1 MDNSEKDNSLEIVEK
16 FVSNIGQVLSKVKDT
31 IVKDILDGLSADNM
45 TWDDFKNKALTDPKE
60 GVSILER
67 FINEI
72 IKKLGYDISNC
83 KSNEIIDLFKSL
95 VSSTLQLQQSLSEII
110 EMGSK
115 VDWNGLMDKY
125 AESSSDSNFSVTK
138 SLFQDL
144 AYSVNKSSN
153 GTGDGLDI
161 DKIKDLFNQV
171 KNVVSLIKK
180 FSDVE
185 WKNIADDAE
194 GFGEFIKKTYFTEN
208 FGKRILDYVLILLL
222 QNTKDVFRD
231 DVKDLIHTVKESGQN
246 LIEGMFEAT
255 EAELIE
261 CQDEIDA
268 AEAEIADEQEYFRL
282 CSIDNSFE
290 IGYIPTPYL
299 QVRLDEANSKMD
311 ALLEKG
317 KVGYNK
323 IARVFKQIYCILD
336 LMGIIEEKTVRLE
349 TFIPN
354 EQIRSTF
361 DCSIKIVT
369 LKWNLIT
376 KIFTDPLGYLKTVY
390 KIDNISDAQLL
401 LGKIIAV
408 VKAFKGSTV
417 DFNSS
422 DKLVYSLFLKSK
434 GKAEVKGVLDI
445 QKRINVNIK
454 EKIKK
459 DVELYNNGNR
469 NSLLFK
475 IKDDV
480 RDALTERKIDNVV
493 DVLKDDVKNLCFKS
507 LEECV
512 IDNFGETEI
521 DKITKNDDFTQG
533 VVSAV
538 LSAYSSLK
546 NEVDDAVEENWA
558 ENFYYSIDSVARA
571 SEYLFRDNILEYKQE
586 SKTVEIEGFS
596 VDGFLETIQN
606 ELVSVLPTDFDYHY
620 ESIANAV
627 ADLTKK
633 SLSQLQIEDKAEKI
647 VADVMTG
654 LWMSLKTSI
663 NGYATSSYVESVGD
677 ALNKYRESLFE
688 TLPSDTISKGSDFPE
703 TLYNIKTWANS
714 TTSIKEILNALDGK
728 DLGIKDMPSLPK
740 FGLDNFK
747 LPNCSFNAKDKFVS
761 VDLCNLSSG
770 DSELKLQLTAFVGKK
785 EIDKGSEKTGVY
797 IIPKIL
803 GKGKTEIGIGDNH
816 KLSLNGGF
824 SVNAGGDK
832 DKSFGLFIYSKEKL
846 KLGMKPLFSG
856 EAIKVEASAKFGRTP
871 NNTLQIFSTK
881 VADLSIDDYPLSV
894 FFSYEDDSFDAGV
907 SGAANNLKLLLKL
920 KNQNAFFNKILQK
933 DIEINLEELKLAYT
947 IKKGFSIDG
956 SFYVEIPLETNIEF
970 QGIKFSNICVE
981 IGGKDGD
988 LVAKVCTSF
997 TANLHGFAI
1006 SFNDLGIGCICNVLD
1021 SKGKLGDFN
1030 LSPEFKY
1037 PTGLGIAIDTSC
1049 VTGAGMLNWDKD
1061 KVTGAFSLEILEKF
1075 GVQTFFLLTMDPF
1088 SFAGALNFQFNPGIQ
1103 LGMGFVLNGIGGS
1116 LGINRGLS
1124 VDKLRTAL
1132 YEGVLSSVL
1141 FVKDLENNLGK
1152 VLENL
1157 SVYYPYADNQFY
1169 FGFLAQLTWGELLKA
1184 DLGLFIQGPDLKV
1197 IIAGELSIKVTSSS
1211 DSLLSINVSFMGGI
1225 ELSKGLFFDA
1235 SIHDSKLVGLN
1246 LEGDMAL
1253 RIYWAGSTKGFIL
1266 SVGGFH
1272 PDYQPPKGFDL
1283 PAEMKRLSIGLKYS
1297 FVKMSLQ
1304 AYFAITS
1311 NTVQFGARV
1320 DIKAES
1326 HGWGISGYLF
1336 FDALFQF
1343 KPFYFKIKTG
1353 AGVTLK
1359 AFGRTLL
1366 SVRLSFELSGPAQWN
1381 AKGTAY
1387 VKILFFEVGVD
1398 FDVTWG
1404 KKQNDSQRELVKVYS
1419 LFYEEWNKSENW
1431 ETISSDD
1438 SGKLVYMLNSKNQN
1452 DIVCPSDLISFS
1464 QCAVPLNTDM
1474 ERYGEKEIDDYR
1486 KIEISSVTI
1495 GDETP
1500 TAKREDSASGE
1511 YKLNKD
1517 SFAPSLIKNLTDDEK
1532 LAASSYKDMDSGFKL
1547 GNNFD
1552 VKNSENIKN
1561 VTYDVEEIWDDQSK
1575 SFNTNEWQQLYA
1587 SLSGDKSAKK
1597 NKASKS
1603 LTKKTDLAYSRVIN
1617 LNDKFVTRMPSAR
1630 RDASGFKQYIN
1641 NLDKCIVE
1649 SLNKEKVR
1657 DGE

>member
-1 MDNSEKDNSLEIVEK
+1 MNSEKDNTLEFVEK

-31 IVKDILDGLSADNM
+31 IVKDILDGLSADDM

-60 GVSILER
+60 GVSLLER

-83 KSNEIIDLFKSL
+83 KSNEIINLFKSL
-95 VSSTLQLQQSLSEII
+95 VSSTLQLQQSVSEII

-125 AESSSDSNFSVTK
+125 AESSSDSNFTVTK

-144 AYSVNKSSN
+144 AYSVNKSSK
-153 GTGDGLDI
+153 GTGGLDI

-171 KNVVSLIKK
+171 KNVISLIKK
-180 FSDVE
+180 FSNVE

-194 GFGEFIKKTYFTEN
+194 GFGEFINKTYFTEE

-222 QNTKDVFRD
+222 KNTKEVFRD
-231 DVKDLIHTVKESGQN
+231 EVKDLIHTVKESGRN
-246 LIEGMFEAT
+246 LIEDMFEAS

-261 CQDEIDA
+261 CQGEIDA
-268 AEAEIADEQEYFRL
+268 AEAEIAYEREYFRN
-282 CSIDNSFE
+282 CSIDNNFE
-290 IGYIPTPYL
+290 IEYIPTPYL
-299 QVRLDEANSKMD
+299 QVRLDEANSRMD
-311 ALLEKG
+311 TLLEQG

-349 TFIPN
+349 TFVPN
-354 EQIRSTF
+354 KKISSAF

-376 KIFTDPLGYLKTVY
+376 KIFTDPLEYLKTVY

-434 GKAEVKGVLDI
+434 GKSEVKGVLDI
-445 QKRINVNIK
+445 QNCINVSIKKKIK
-454 EKIKK
+454 EDI
-459 DVELYNNGNR
+459 ELYSNGNR

-480 RDALTERKIDNVV
+480 RDALTERKKDNVV
-493 DVLKDDVKNLCFKS
+493 DALKDDVKNLCFKS
-507 LEECV
+507 LEACV

-521 DKITKNDDFTQG
+521 DKIIKNDDFTQG

-538 LSAYSSLK
+538 TSAYTSLK
-546 NEVDDAVEENWA
+546 NEVDDVVEENWA
-558 ENFYYSIDSVARA
+558 ENFYYAIDSVVSA
-571 SEYLFRDNILEYKQE
+571 SEYLFRENIHEYKNA
-586 SKTVEIEGFS
+586 SGAVEIEGFS
-596 VDGFLETIQN
+596 VDCILETFQN
-606 ELVSVLPTDFDYHY
+606 ELLNTLPNDIDGHY
-620 ESIANAV
+620 ESIANATV
-627 ADLTKK
+627 GLINK
-633 SLSQLQIEDKAEKI
+633 SLSQLGIGDKAEKI
-647 VADVMTG
+647 AADVMTE
-654 LWMSLKTSI
+654 LWMPLKTSI
-663 NGYATSSYVESVGD
+663 NSYATSTYVESIGN
-677 ALNKYRESLFE
+677 ALNKYKERLFD
-688 TLPSDTISKGSDFPE
+688 TLPANTISKGSNYPA
-703 TLYNIKTWANS
+703 TLYDVKTWTNN
-714 TTSIKEILNALDGK
+714 TTSIKEILNVMDGK

-747 LPNCSFNAKDKFVS
+747 LPNCSFNAKNKFVS

-770 DSELKLQLTAFVGKK
+770 NSELKLQLTAFVGKK
-785 EIDKGSEKTGVY
+785 KIDKGAERTGLY
-797 IIPKIL
+797 IIPKVS
-803 GKGKTEIGIGDNH
+803 GKGGTQIGIGDNH
-816 KLSLNGGF
+816 RLSLNGSF
-824 SVNAGGDK
+824 SVNAGGDN
-832 DKSFGLFIYSKEKL
+832 DKSFGLFVYSKEKY
-846 KLGMKPLFSG
+846 KLGMEPLFSG
-856 EAIKVEASAKFGRTP
+856 EAIKVEASAEFGRTA
-871 NNTLQIFSTK
+871 NNTLEIFSTK
-881 VADLSIDDYPLSV
+881 VADLSIDDYPLTV

-907 SGAANNLKLLLKL
+907 SGTANNLKLLLKL
-920 KNQNAFFNKILQK
+920 KNQNEFFNKILQK

-997 TANLHGFAI
+997 TANLNGFAI
-1006 SFNDLGIGCICNVLD
+1006 SFSDLGIGCTCNVLD

-1030 LSPEFKY
+1030 LSPEYKY

-1061 KVTGAFSLEILEKF
+1061 KVSGAFSLEILEKF
-1075 GVQTFFLLTMDPF
+1075 GVQTYFLLTMDPF
-1088 SFAGALNFQFNPGIQ
+1088 SFAGALNFQFNPGLQ
-1103 LGMGFVLNGIGGS
+1103 LGMGFVLTGIGGS

-1132 YEGVLSSVL
+1132 YEGTLSSVL
-1141 FVKDLENNLGK
+1141 FVKNLQDNLDK

-1157 SVYYPYADNQFY
+1157 SVYYPYADNQYY
-1169 FGFLAQLTWGELLKA
+1169 FGFLAQISWGELLKA
-1184 DLGLFIQGPDLKV
+1184 DLGLFIQGPNFKL
-1197 IIAGELSIKVTSSS
+1197 IIAGELSIKVTSSL

-1235 SIHDSKLVGLN
+1235 SIHDSKFVGLN
-1246 LEGDMAL
+1246 LEGDIAL
-1253 RIYWAGSTKGFIL
+1253 RIYWAGSTKGFVL
-1266 SVGGFH
+1266 SAGGFH
-1272 PDYQPPKGFDL
+1272 PQYLPPEGFDL
-1283 PAEMKRLSIGLKYS
+1283 PAQMKRLSIGLKYS

-1343 KPFYFKIKTG
+1343 KPFYFKIQTG
-1353 AGVTLK
+1353 AGVSLK
-1359 AFGRTLL
+1359 AHGFTLL

-1404 KKQNDSQRELVKVYS
+1404 KKQNDNQRAFVKVYS
-1419 LFYEEWNKSENW
+1419 LFYDEWNKNENW

-1438 SGKLVYMLNSKNQN
+1438 SGKSVYMLNSKKQN
-1452 DIVCPSDLISFS
+1452 DIVCPSDLISFNQS
-1464 QCAVPLNTDM
+1464 AVPLNTDM
-1474 ERYGEKEIDDYR
+1474 EKYGEKEIEDYK
-1486 KIEISSVTI
+1486 KIELSSVAI
-1495 GDETP
+1495 GNEIPMANRADG
-1500 TAKREDSASGE
+1500 ASND
-1511 YKLNKD
+1511 YVINSD
-1517 SFAPSLIKNLTDDEK
+1517 SFAPSLIKKLSDDDK
-1532 LAASSYKDMDSGFKL
+1532 LAASSYEDMDSGFKL
-1547 GNNFD
+1547 GADFG
-1552 VKNSENIKN
+1552 VKNSENIQN
-1561 VTYDVEEIWDDQSK
+1561 VTYDVEELWGDQPN

-1587 SLSGDKSAKK
+1587 SLSEGNSEKK
-1597 NKASKS
+1597 NKATKS
-1603 LTKKTDLAYSRVIN
+1603 LKKKTNFAYSREIN
-1617 LNDKFVTRMPSAR
+1617 LNDKLVTRMPSAR
-1630 RDASGFKQYIN
+1630 RDVSGFKRYIS
-1641 NLDKCIVE
+1641 NLDKCIVD

>member
-1 MDNSEKDNSLEIVEK
+1 MNSEKDNTLEFVEK

-31 IVKDILDGLSADNM
+31 IVKDILDGLSADDM

-60 GVSILER
+60 GVSLLER

-83 KSNEIIDLFKSL
+83 KSNEIINLFKSL
-95 VSSTLQLQQSLSEII
+95 VSSTLQLQQSVSEII

-144 AYSVNKSSN
+144 AYSVNKSSK
-153 GTGDGLDI
+153 GTGGLDI

-171 KNVVSLIKK
+171 KNVISLIKK

-194 GFGEFIKKTYFTEN
+194 GFGEFINKTYFTED
-208 FGKRILDYVLILLL
+208 FGKRILDYILILLL
-222 QNTKDVFRD
+222 KNTKDVFRD
-231 DVKDLIHTVKESGQN
+231 EVKDLVHTVKQTGQN
-246 LIEGMFEAT
+246 IIEGMFEAS

-268 AEAEIADEQEYFRL
+268 IEAEITYEQDYFRT
-282 CSIDNSFE
+282 CSNENNFD
-290 IGYIPTPYL
+290 IGYVPTPYL
-299 QVRLDEANSKMD
+299 QVRLDEANAKMEL
-311 ALLEKG
+311 LLEKG

-323 IARVFKQIYCILD
+323 IAKVFKQIYCILD

-349 TFIPN
+349 KFIPN
-354 EQIRSTF
+354 EKISSDF
-361 DCSIKIVT
+361 DCSINIVT

-376 KIFTDPLGYLKTVY
+376 KMFTDPLEYLKKVY

-401 LGKIIAV
+401 LGKIMAV
-408 VKAFKGSTV
+408 IKAFKSSTV

-422 DKLVYSLFLKSK
+422 DKLVYSLLFKSK
-434 GKAEVKGVLDI
+434 GQKDVKKVVDI
-445 QKRINVNIK
+445 QNNINAIIKTKIK
-454 EKIKK
+454 EDI
-459 DVELYNNGNR
+459 ELYNNGNR
-469 NSLLFK
+469 DSLLFK

-480 RDALTERKIDNVV
+480 RDSLIEREDNYVGDALKEYVE
-493 DVLKDDVKNLCFKS
+493 NLYKKF
-507 LEECV
+507 
-512 IDNFGETEI
+512 IDNFEEAEI
-521 DKITKNDDFTQG
+521 KEKQLPQN
-533 VVSAV
+533 VVQAIK
-538 LSAYSSLK
+538 SAYDSLK
-546 NEVDDAVEENWA
+546 KEVDDVIEENWA
-558 ENFYYSIDSVARA
+558 ENFYYTIDSVVSA
-571 SEYLFRDNILEYKQE
+571 SEYLFRDNILEYKNGSE
-586 SKTVEIEGFS
+586 SVKIEGFS
-596 VDGFLETIQN
+596 VDGFLETVQN
-606 ELVSVLPTDFDYHY
+606 EFVNILPADINYK
-620 ESIANAV
+620 SISDAIQV
-627 ADLTKK
+627 GFKDQ
-633 SLSQLQIEDKAEKI
+633 SEKI
-647 VADVMTG
+647 ATELTTELLMP
-654 LWMSLKTSI
+654 LKTYI
-663 NGYATSSYVESVGD
+663 NSLATSAYVESVGN
-677 ALNKYRESLFE
+677 ALNKYRERVFE
-688 TLPSDTISKGSDFPE
+688 TLPANTISKGSDFPE
-703 TLYNIKTWANS
+703 TIYNIKTWANRS
-714 TTSIKEILNALDGK
+714 TSIKEILNAMEGK

-740 FGLDNFK
+740 FGIDNFN
-747 LPNCSFNAKDKFVS
+747 LPNCSFDAKNKFVS

-770 DSELKLQLTAFVGKK
+770 NSELKLQLTAFVGKK
-785 EIDKGSEKTGVY
+785 EINKAEKTGLY
-797 IIPKIL
+797 IIPKVS
-803 GKGKTEIGIGDNH
+803 GKEGTEFGIGDNH
-816 KLSLNGGF
+816 RLSVKGSF
-824 SVNAGGDK
+824 SVNAGGDN
-832 DKSFGLFIYSKEKL
+832 DKSFGLFIYSKETYR
-846 KLGMKPLFSG
+846 LGMEPLFSG
-856 EAIKVEASAKFGRTP
+856 EAIKVEASAEFGRTS
-871 NNTLQIFSTK
+871 NNTLEIFSTK

-894 FFSYEDDSFDAGV
+894 FFSYENGAFDAGV
-907 SGAANNLKLLLKL
+907 SGAAHNLKLLLKL
-920 KNQNAFFNKILQK
+920 KNQNEFFNKILHK

-956 SFYVEIPLETNIEF
+956 SYYVEIPLETNIEF

-981 IGGKDGD
+981 IGGKDGN
-988 LVAKVCTSF
+988 LVSKVCTSF
-997 TANLHGFAI
+997 TADLHGFAI
-1006 SFNDLGIGCICNVLD
+1006 SFNDLGIGCTCNVLD
-1021 SKGKLGDFN
+1021 SKGKFGDFN

-1037 PTGLGIAIDTSC
+1037 PNGLGIAIDTSC
-1049 VTGAGMLNWDKD
+1049 VSGAGMLNWDKD
-1061 KVTGAFSLEILEKF
+1061 KITGIFSLEILEKF
-1075 GVQTFFLLTMDPF
+1075 GVETYFLFTMNPF
-1088 SFAGALNFQFNPGIQ
+1088 SFAGALNFQFDPGIQ
-1103 LGMGFVLNGIGGS
+1103 LGMGFVLTGIGGS

-1132 YEGVLSSVL
+1132 YEGNLSSVL
-1141 FVKDLENNLGK
+1141 FVKDLKSNLDK

-1157 SVYYPYADNQFY
+1157 SVYYPYADNQYY

-1184 DLGLFIQGPDLKV
+1184 DLGLFIQGPTLKV
-1197 IIAGELSIKVTSSS
+1197 IIAGELSIKVASST

-1266 SVGGFH
+1266 SAGGFH
-1272 PDYQPPKGFDL
+1272 PDYKPSEGFDL

-1297 FVKMSLQ
+1297 FVKMSLE

-1320 DIKAES
+1320 DIKAAS

-1404 KKQNDSQRELVKVYS
+1404 KKQNDNHRALVKVYS
-1419 LFYEEWNKSENW
+1419 LFYDEWNKSENW

-1438 SGKLVYMLNSKNQN
+1438 SGKLVYMLNSKKQN

-1474 ERYGEKEIDDYR
+1474 ERYGEKEIDDYT
-1486 KIEISSVTI
+1486 KIEISSVKI
-1495 GDETP
+1495 GDEP
-1500 TAKREDSASGE
+1500 SMVRSEDGASGDYE
-1511 YKLNKD
+1511 LNTD
-1517 SFAPSLIKNLTDDEK
+1517 AFAPSLIKELTDDEK
-1532 LAASSYKDMDSGFKL
+1532 LAASSYEDMESGFKL
-1547 GNNFD
+1547 GTDFG
-1552 VKNSENIKN
+1552 VKNSENVKN
-1561 VTYDVEEIWDDQSK
+1561 VTYDVEEIRDEQSK

-1587 SLSGDKSAKK
+1587 SLSGDNIAKK
-1597 NKASKS
+1597 NKATKT

-1630 RDASGFKQYIN
+1630 RDASGFKQYIT

-1649 SLNKEKVR
+1649 SLKKKK
-1657 DGE
+1657 